1 MRQRIPHKVSCV
13 TDGFRQTDAE
23 AKDTLRLPHQV
34 EIITQCRSS
43 VGPEDH
49 AAWVNYLDEPE
60 PFSTVPVIGLFS
72 GSGVPPLLRSDFDP
86 PTDSFRSGFIV

>member
-1 MRQRIPHKVSCV
+1 MHAAGSCA
-13 TDGFRQTDAE
+13 TDGFRQSNAG

-34 EIITQCRSS
+34 EIHNSAPIVCRH
-43 VGPEDH
+43 EDH
-49 AAWVNYLDEPE
+49 AAWLNYREEPE

-86 PTDSFRSGFIV
+86 PTDSFRSGCIV

>member
-1 MRQRIPHKVSCV
+1 MPHRVSCV

-23 AKDTLRLPHQV
+23 AKDMLRLPHQV
-34 EIITQCRSS
+34 EIITQRRSS